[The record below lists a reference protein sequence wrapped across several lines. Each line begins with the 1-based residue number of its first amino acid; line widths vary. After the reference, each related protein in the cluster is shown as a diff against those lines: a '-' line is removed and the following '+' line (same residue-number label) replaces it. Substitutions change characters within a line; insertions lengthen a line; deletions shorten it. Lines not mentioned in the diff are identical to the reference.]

1 MYLRYVYEN
10 SCVYFI
16 LLLQMTHDRV
26 KAEKK
31 RLVSATRRVTRAKK
45 ILAKANKALDGTRK
59 RIVDAKLAKK
69 VASKN

>member
-1 MYLRYVYEN
+1 
-10 SCVYFI
+10 
-16 LLLQMTHDRV
+16 MTHDRV

-45 ILAKANKALDGTRK
+45 ILAKANKALDHTRK

-69 VASKN
+69 GSS